1 MEDIMTENQLDTPEF
16 LEVPEKKNN
25 KTLWI
30 ILAVLA
36 VLVICCCIIFAL
48 VLMFVIPA
56 DRYQQLRYGFLPLF
70 AFL

>member
-1 MEDIMTENQLDTPEF
+1 MTENQFDTPEI

-36 VLVICCCIIFAL
+36 VLVICCCVIFVL

-56 DRYQQLRYGFLPLF
+56 DRYQQLRYGLVPLL

>member
-1 MEDIMTENQLDTPEF
+1 MTENQFDTPEF
-16 LEVPEKKNN
+16 QEVPEKKNN

-36 VLVICCCIIFAL
+36 VVIICCICVAL
-48 VLMFVIPA
+48 VLMFLIPA
-56 DRYQQLRYGFLPLF
+56 DRYQQLRYGFMPLL

>member
-1 MEDIMTENQLDTPEF
+1 MTENQFDAPEF
-16 LEVPEKKNN
+16 QEVPEKKNN

-36 VLVICCCIIFAL
+36 VIVICCCIIFAL

-56 DRYQQLRYGFLPLF
+56 DRYQQFRYGLMPLF
-70 AFL
+70 AFT